1 MKETVMQNI
10 EISKIFSDIGDFL
23 QIRGDASF
31 KIRSYMKASRI
42 LADLTTHV
50 SELIESGKFQNIPGI
65 GKTIEEKTKEILDTG
80 TCEAYQKLIVEM
92 GLEALELLDVQG
104 VGGKTANRLYYEH
117 NIKSVKQLEQAVQD
131 GSLQR
136 VKGFGKKTLQTITDS
151 LQFIN
156 TNRGIRLISIA
167 DIFVQ
172 NLSSILNECE
182 TIVRFDLTGEI
193 RRCEEVCRCIE
204 IVAQYRHNV
213 ETTENDI
220 LEKFL
225 DNKQKLALKLV
236 ENDESVTIPIILKQ
250 FQQIH
255 FHIDNS
261 FPVVIYLCDSSE
273 YASIL
278 FLTTASEE
286 HLSALPEDSDINI
299 DIHSENTEY
308 WMNTKDDSETRIYE
322 KLGMCYVPPEL
333 RQFSDSVSLALDD
346 KLPKLVELVD
356 IRGDLHTHTEWSDGR
371 NTMDEMVESAMS
383 QGLEYLGI
391 TDHSA
396 SSTVANGLDQK
407 RLLAQIEH
415 VRKLNERIEGITL
428 LAGSEV
434 DIRPNGSLD
443 YPDDILAQLDIV
455 IASIHSQFTL
465 SEAAMTERM
474 IAAIENPHVKIIGHP
489 TGRLLGSRPMYPI
502 DIDAV
507 IFAAAENDTVLEINA
522 SPSRLDLGPEYVR
535 KAKEAGVL
543 MSINT
548 DAHSKLQFD
557 FRRFGVNVAR
567 RSGLTKDDVIN
578 TYTLDELRE
587 KKIIRP

>member
-1 MKETVMQNI
+1 MQNI
-10 EISKIFSDIGDFL
+10 EISRIFSNIGDFL

-31 KIRSYMKASRI
+31 KIRSYQKAARI
-42 LADLTTHV
+42 LADLTV
-50 SELIESGKFQNIPGI
+50 DVRELIESGKFQNIPGI
-65 GKTIEEKTKEILDTG
+65 GKTIEEKTKEILDTD
-80 TCEAYQKLIVEM
+80 TCEAYEKLKTEM
-92 GLEALELLDVQG
+92 GLESLELLDVQG
-104 VGGKTANRLYYEH
+104 VGGKTANRLYYDH
-117 NIKSVKQLEQAVQD
+117 NIKSVKQLEHALQD
-131 GSLQR
+131 GSLQN

-156 TNRGIRLISIA
+156 TNRGIRLSAVA
-167 DIFVQ
+167 DTFTQ
-172 NLSSILNECE
+172 NLTSILNECE
-182 TIVRFDLTGEI
+182 TIVSFDVTGEV
-193 RRCEEVCRCIE
+193 RRCEEVCRSIE
-204 IVAQYRHNV
+204 IIVQCRQDV
-213 ETTENDI
+213 TTTENDI
-220 LEKFL
+220 LDKFL
-225 DNKQKLALKLV
+225 ENKQKLALKLV
-236 ENDESVTIPIILKQ
+236 ERDERITVPIILKR
-250 FQQIH
+250 FRQIH
-255 FHIDNS
+255 FHIDND
-261 FPVVIYLCDSSE
+261 FPVVLYLCDVSE
-273 YASIL
+273 YNSIL

-286 HLSALPEDSDINI
+286 HLSALPKDSTINI

-333 RQFSDSVSLALDD
+333 RQFSDSVSLALEN
-346 KLPKLVELVD
+346 KLPSLIELTD
-356 IRGDLHTHTEWSDGR
+356 IRGDLHSHTEWSDGR
-371 NTMDEMVESAMS
+371 NTMDQMVETANA

-391 TDHSA
+391 TDHSV

-415 VRKLNERIEGITL
+415 VRNLNEQIEGITL

-474 IAAIENPHVKIIGHP
+474 IAAIENPYVKIIGHP

-507 IFAAAENDTVLEINA
+507 IHAAAENDTILEINA
-522 SPSRLDLGPEYVR
+522 SPSRLDLGPEYVL

-548 DAHSKLQFD
+548 DAHSKLQFG
-557 FRRFGVNVAR
+557 FLRFGVNVAR

-578 TYTLDELRE
+578 TYSLEELRE
-587 KKIIRP
+587 KHIIKP

>member
-1 MKETVMQNI
+1 MHNI
-10 EISKIFSDIGDFL
+10 EISRIFSNIGDFL
-23 QIRGDASF
+23 QIRGEASF
-31 KIRSYMKASRI
+31 KIRSYQKAARI
-42 LADLTTHV
+42 LADLTV
-50 SELIESGKFQNIPGI
+50 DVRELIESGKFQNIPGI

-80 TCEAYQKLIVEM
+80 TCEAYQKLKTEM
-92 GLEALELLDVQG
+92 GLESLELLDVQG
-104 VGGKTANRLYYEH
+104 VGGKTANRLYYDH

-131 GSLQR
+131 GSLQS
-136 VKGFGKKTLQTITDS
+136 VKGFGKKTLQTIADS

-156 TNRGIRLISIA
+156 TNRGIRLSSIA
-167 DIFVQ
+167 DTFAQ
-172 NLSSILNECE
+172 NLSSILNQCE
-182 TIVRFDLTGEI
+182 TVVRSDLTGEV
-193 RRCEEVCRCIE
+193 RRCEEVCRSIE
-204 IVAQYRHNV
+204 IVVQCRHNV

-225 DNKQKLALKLV
+225 ENKQKLALKLV
-236 ENDESVTIPIILKQ
+236 ERDERITVPIILKR
-250 FQQIH
+250 FRRIH

-273 YASIL
+273 YDSIL

-286 HLSALPEDSDINI
+286 HLSALPKDANINI
-299 DIHSENTEY
+299 DMHSENTEY
-308 WMNTKDDSETRIYE
+308 WMHTKDDSETRIYE

-333 RQFSDSVSLALDD
+333 RQFSDAVSLALENR
-346 KLPKLVELVD
+346 LPSLIELTD

-371 NTMDEMVESAMS
+371 NTMDEMVETAMS

-415 VRKLNERIEGITL
+415 VRKLNESIEGITL

-474 IAAIENPHVKIIGHP
+474 IAVIENPYVKIIGHP

-502 DIDAV
+502 DVDAV
-507 IFAAAENDTVLEINA
+507 IRAAAENDTVLEINA
-522 SPSRLDLGPEYVR
+522 SPSRLDLGPEYVQ
-535 KAKEAGVL
+535 KAREAGVL

-548 DAHSKLQFD
+548 DAHSKSQFE
-557 FRRFGVNVAR
+557 FLRFGVNVAR

-578 TYTLDELRE
+578 TYTLKELRE
-587 KKIIRP
+587 KNIIKP